1 MIHQPYY
8 IFQGIAF
15 SGLSIY
21 FYMNNFN
28 YWAIGVSVLLAIG
41 SFGIS
46 IEDPKNKKDEKIK
59 NLVKTKL
66 TNKNISDTIK
76 RSLIATIGGLK
87 THMLMGKVKDKIKT
101 MTGNQTKDLDF
112 RKDREKYL
120 LSIGFLYCLVDQGIN
135 FGKMEQEE
143 YSRILENLV
152 KQFNKQINRDKKLK
166 KFYFAS
172 VDLNP
177 VEFLKTCR
185 WLSELKREPMME
197 EVYATAFHMQY
208 TLVSKKKV
216 VPDNE
221 NTKGF
226 IKKGSRL
233 KVGDIPA
240 FALSYILSDKKIKL
254 KHNLNSSITK
264 YS

>member
-1 MIHQPYY
+1 M
-8 IFQGIAF
+8 
-15 SGLSIY
+15 
-21 FYMNNFN
+21 
-28 YWAIGVSVLLAIG
+28 
-41 SFGIS
+41 
-46 IEDPKNKKDEKIK
+46 DKK
-59 NLVKTKL
+59 
-66 TNKNISDTIK
+66 ISDTIK
-76 RSLIATIGGLK
+76 RSLIVTIGGLK

-101 MTGNQTKDLDF
+101 MTGDQTKYLDF

-135 FGKMEQEE
+135 FSKMEQEE

-185 WLSELKREPMME
+185 WLSELKTEPMME
-197 EVYATAFHMQY
+197 EVYATAFHMHY

-216 VPDNE
+216 VTDDE
-221 NTKGF
+221 SAKGF

>member
-1 MIHQPYY
+1 M
-8 IFQGIAF
+8 
-15 SGLSIY
+15 
-21 FYMNNFN
+21 
-28 YWAIGVSVLLAIG
+28 
-41 SFGIS
+41 
-46 IEDPKNKKDEKIK
+46 DKK
-59 NLVKTKL
+59 
-66 TNKNISDTIK
+66 ISDTIK
-76 RSLIATIGGLK
+76 RSLIVTIGGLK

-120 LSIGFLYCLVDQGIN
+120 LSIGFLYCLVSQGIN

-143 YSRILENLV
+143 YSPILENLV
-152 KQFNKQINRDKKLK
+152 KQFNKRINSDKKLK

-177 VEFLKTCR
+177 IEFLKTCM
-185 WLSELKREPMME
+185 WLSQLNREPMME

-208 TLVSKKKV
+208 TLVSEKKAV
-216 VPDNE
+216 SDDE
-221 NTKGF
+221 TTKGF

-233 KVGDIPA
+233 KVGDIPM

>member
-143 YSRILENLV
+143 YSRILQNLV
-152 KQFNKQINRDKKLK
+152 DRIF
-166 KFYFAS
+166 
-172 VDLNP
+172 
-177 VEFLKTCR
+177 KTN
-185 WLSELKREPMME
+185 
-197 EVYATAFHMQY
+197 TAFFCVCVFLLE
-208 TLVSKKKV
+208 T
-216 VPDNE
+216 
-221 NTKGF
+221 
-226 IKKGSRL
+226 
-233 KVGDIPA
+233 
-240 FALSYILSDKKIKL
+240 YIRICST
-254 KHNLNSSITK
+254 NS
-264 YS
+264 

>member
-1 MIHQPYY
+1 VIHQPFY
-8 IFQGIAF
+8 IF
-15 SGLSIY
+15 SGLFFSGLTFY
-21 FYMNNFN
+21 FYTNNFN
-28 YWAIGVSVLLAIG
+28 LWIV
-41 SFGIS
+41 GIS
-46 IEDPKNKKDEKIK
+46 AFIALSQFPASTEIPKNKKDKKIK
-59 NLVKTKL
+59 NSVKTKL

-87 THMLMGKVKDKIKT
+87 IHMRMGKVKDVIKT
-101 MTGNQTKDLDF
+101 MTGNQTKDLNF

-120 LSIGFLYCLVDQGIN
+120 LSISFLYCLVDQGIN
-135 FGKMEQEE
+135 LSKMEQEE

-152 KQFNKQINRDKKLK
+152 KQFNKRINRDKKLK

-197 EVYATAFHMQY
+197 EVYATAFHMYY

-216 VPDNE
+216 VTDDE
-221 NTKGF
+221 STKGF

-233 KVGDIPA
+233 KVGDIPL

-254 KHNLNSSITK
+254 KHNLNSSILK